1 MQSAVAMG
9 AEVEPR
15 VIRSGSEFRAVL
27 EGALREVEGD
37 ERALTLLSA
46 AAVRVRFAFTDNIG
60 LVLNVA
66 AGGRGDERL
75 SWSFSD
81 DVDWAPRLEL
91 EMDSEVANRYLQGR
105 ESLAVAI
112 ARGRVRCRGESHVA
126 LLYLPAIR
134 LLCEP
139 YRRVLAAD
147 FPHLA
152 AA

>member
-1 MQSAVAMG
+1 MESAVAMG

-15 VIRSGSEFRAVL
+15 VIRSGGEFRAVL
-27 EGALREVEGD
+27 ERALREVEGD
-37 ERALTLLSA
+37 ERALTLLRA
-46 AAVRVRFAFTDNIG
+46 AAVRVRFAFTDIG

-66 AGGRGDERL
+66 AGGRADERL
-75 SWSFSD
+75 RWSFSD

-134 LLCEP
+134 LVCEP

-152 AA
+152 TA